1 MDDSKPA
8 VLASRSKRRFRG
20 AEEKRQIIEEALRPG
35 ASVAAVARAH
45 GVNANMLFHWRKL
58 YRAGLL
64 LNAEGGGVRLLPV
77 RVSEEIEAGK
87 RAVVKRE
94 AGVWGTIEVSFAKSQ
109 VRITGKADAEAVRAV
124 LECLSR

>member
-8 VLASRSKRRFRG
+8 VLASRSTRRYRG

-45 GVNANMLFHWRKL
+45 GINANLLFHWRKL

-64 LNAEGGGVRLLPV
+64 LNRETGGVHLLPV

-87 RAVVKRE
+87 RTVVKRE
-94 AGVWGTIEVSFAKSQ
+94 AGWGTIEVSLAKAQ